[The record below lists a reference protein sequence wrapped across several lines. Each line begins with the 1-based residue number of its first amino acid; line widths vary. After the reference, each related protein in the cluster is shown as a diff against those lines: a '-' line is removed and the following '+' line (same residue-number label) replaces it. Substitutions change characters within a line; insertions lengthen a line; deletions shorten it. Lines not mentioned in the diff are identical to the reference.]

1 MVTKKK
7 ENPSGPLKM
16 APYSYNNKLTKRN
29 QALLYALGGFA
40 VLLYVIS
47 FVRMGQW

>member
-1 MVTKKK
+1 MTKKK
-7 ENPSGPLKM
+7 HPSEIPQ
-16 APYSYNNKLTKRN
+16 AASRTPSLTRRN

-40 VLLYVIS
+40 ALLYMIS